1 VKQII
6 LGLAEIHVNRV
17 KSRNLNLLVWVILMG
32 GFVVEQLLLAARW
45 MVLIVCL
52 QEVVMNLGLFIVQV
66 VHRDMNVA
74 DQGFDF

>member
-1 VKQII
+1 MKQII

-32 GFVVEQLLLAARW
+32 GFVVGQLLLAVRW
-45 MVLIVCL
+45 RVLVVCL